1 MRVLIFSLPFP
12 PSIGG
17 TESATV
23 NLATEFV
30 RAGHEVCVV
39 TETPGGK
46 GDEQF
51 PFRVRRCLSS
61 LSLLREVAWCEVFL
75 HNTISLRNAW
85 PLLFVRRPWVIAH
98 HTWLSVPVKGS
109 AKSRIK
115 KLVAR
120 TASNICISTAIA
132 DHLGCPATIIGEP
145 YDDKTFRM
153 IPEID
158 RRPDLL
164 FVGTVCKLKG
174 VDILL
179 RSLKLVKER
188 NVRVH
193 LTIVGRGPEEAEM
206 KMLARELDLS
216 DDVTFAGPLCGED
229 LAREYNCHGIL
240 VVPSRWAEPF
250 GIVALEGI
258 ACGCVPIGTAKGGLP
273 EAIGPCGMVVPNGDE
288 QALADKIVE
297 ALKGGDLSR
306 YRAAAPKHLEK
317 RAAKP
322 VAVCLPGCDPESTG
336 DSKGELRRFASTL
349 PMIHRNG
356 VIECPMTYRTT

>member
-1 MRVLIFSLPFP
+1 MRILILSLPFP

-17 TESATV
+17 TESVTV

-39 TETPGGK
+39 TETPGGNS
-46 GDEQF
+46 DERF
-51 PFRVRRCLSS
+51 AFRVRRCLSS
-61 LSLLREVAWCEVFL
+61 LSLFREVRWCDVFL

-85 PLLFVRRPWVIAH
+85 PLLFLRRPWVIAH
-98 HTWLSVPVKGS
+98 HTWLSVSMKGS

-120 TASNICISTAIA
+120 AASNICISSAIA
-132 DHLGCPATIIGEP
+132 GQLRCPVTVIGNP
-145 YDDKTFRM
+145 YDDTTFRM
-153 IPEID
+153 IPEIE

-174 VDILL
+174 VDVLL

-188 NVRVH
+188 HVCVH
-193 LTIVGRGPEEAEM
+193 LTIVGRGPEETEM
-206 KMLARELDLS
+206 RMLARELDLC
-216 DDVTFAGPLCGED
+216 DDVTFAGPLGGED
-229 LAREYNCHGIL
+229 LAREYNRHNIL
-240 VVPSRWAEPF
+240 VVPSRWAEPY

-273 EAIGPCGMVVPNGDE
+273 EAIGPCGMIVPNEDE

-317 RAAKP
+317 RAAKL
-322 VAVCLPGCDPESTG
+322 VASAYLEVLQRARGMEG
-336 DSKGELRRFASTL
+336 RF
-349 PMIHRNG
+349 
-356 VIECPMTYRTT
+356 TTTC